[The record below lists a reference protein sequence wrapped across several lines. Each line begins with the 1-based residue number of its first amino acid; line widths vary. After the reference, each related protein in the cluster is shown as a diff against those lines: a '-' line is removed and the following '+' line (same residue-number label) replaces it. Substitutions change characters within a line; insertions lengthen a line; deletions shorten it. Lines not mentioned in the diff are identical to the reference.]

1 MQRFIKSFFLGIIAA
16 LGALILE
23 LVFYLIFP
31 EQQTQQDY
39 YSKITVFLFLVVAVE
54 EALKILM
61 VYKNSEELKKENDVF
76 ASSFFVGAGFA
87 LAELLLKD
95 LGSKDLFSVG
105 NMNIVLVHIFTAGLA
120 GYFLS
125 KERTPKRSYLIK
137 IWLLVFLVHL
147 SYNLLVIY
155 FF

>member
-1 MQRFIKSFFLGIIAA
+1 MKKFIKPFLFGIIAA

-31 EQQTQQDY
+31 EQETRQDY
-39 YSKITVFLFLVVAVE
+39 YSKITIFLFLVVAVE

-61 VYKNSEELKKENDVF
+61 VYKNSQELKKENDIFV
-76 ASSFFVGAGFA
+76 SSFFVGAGFA
-87 LAELLLKD
+87 LTELFLKD
-95 LGSKDLFSVG
+95 LESKELFSIG
-105 NMNIVLVHIFTAGLA
+105 NLNIVLVHILTAGLA

-125 KERTPKRSYLIK
+125 KERTPKRNYLLK
-137 IWLLVFLVHL
+137 IWLLVFLIHL
-147 SYNLLVIY
+147 AYNLLVIY